1 MDIQFQRPS
10 HRLHHRLNAPLNIII
25 NGKTYKS
32 INWSL
37 GGFSIPLEVD
47 ATFEVDDE
55 IQCKINV
62 PFQGFEVSFKS
73 MAKIARVD
81 STMAQVGAQFIDL
94 DKRQHDILKF
104 FTEELVRG
112 SMTSIREAIIRI
124 DTPVTPVSA
133 EPDASPQSE
142 VPVSRWTIQN
152 IVRFLAYSIAGI
164 LLLTYFSITFYYN
177 YFVLEVDSAVMFA
190 RIEKVVASAN
200 GKIKKTHYE
209 LEEMAK
215 EGAPLFTIDDPT
227 IAEKLALA
235 DIQVGKIQARLN
247 AQYNRMK
254 VEKKKMDD
262 FANFAILEMERAKKA
277 LSTAKILVKL
287 ANKEVQRLKTLKS
300 DSLASQTELD
310 AALGKLTLAYSKQQ
324 TAEVDLQQ
332 KEEILAEVDRGYF
345 FTGTNLI
352 GSTNEYQ
359 VEVEKLTREIE
370 IAKKE
375 KDVLV
380 KHQADLEILAPDNGR
395 FLEFFFPE
403 GSSVKQGDIMALYER
418 DQKRMLHAYI
428 TQDDVLSIEIGTPAT
443 IYFPSVDKRV
453 EGRVYKID
461 RTGGVGDEAV
471 ENFMWMNLDTKV
483 LVKID
488 IHSITK
494 DEIRELL
501 PHGLPAMVMF
511 TSIQKGM
518 VGRAVRS
525 YLIQKDGEGS

>member
-10 HRLHHRLNAPLNIII
+10 HRLHHRLNAPLNITIE
-25 NGKTYKS
+25 GKTYKS

-47 ATFEVDDE
+47 ATFEVDDTV
-55 IQCKINV
+55 QCKLSI
-62 PFQGFEVSFKS
+62 PFQGFEVSFKNE
-73 MAKIARVD
+73 AKIVRVD

-94 DKRQHDILKF
+94 DKRQHDILKY

-133 EPDASPQSE
+133 EPDANPQDE
-142 VPVSRWTIQN
+142 IPVSRWNMKN
-152 IVRFLAYSIAGI
+152 IVRFLAYSLSGI
-164 LLLTYFSITFYYN
+164 MLFTYFGITFYYN
-177 YFVLEVDSAVMFA
+177 YFVLEVDTALMFA
-190 RIEKVVASAN
+190 RIEKVVSSAN
-200 GKIKKTHYE
+200 GKIKKTHFE
-209 LEEMAK
+209 LEQMAK
-215 EGAPLFTIDDPT
+215 EGDTLFTIDDPT

-235 DIQVGKIQARLN
+235 DIQVGKIQARLD
-247 AQYNRMK
+247 AQRNRMK
-254 VEKKKMDD
+254 VENKKMDD
-262 FANFAILEMERAKKA
+262 FANFAVLEMERAKKELNA
-277 LSTAKILVKL
+277 SKVLVKL

-310 AALGKLTLAYSKQQ
+310 EALGKLTLAYSKQQ

-359 VEVEKLTREIE
+359 VEVKKLSREIE
-370 IAKKE
+370 IAQKE
-375 KDVLV
+375 KQVLV
-380 KHQADLEILAPDNGR
+380 QHQADLEILAPDNGR

-418 DQKRMLHAYI
+418 DQKRMLHVYV
-428 TQDDVLSIEIGTPAT
+428 TQEDVLSLEIGTPAT
-443 IYFPSVDKRV
+443 IYFPSIDKRV

-471 ENFMWMNLDTKV
+471 ENFAWMSTETKV
-483 LVKID
+483 LVKVD
-488 IHSITK
+488 IHSISQ

-525 YLIQKDGEGS
+525 YLIQKDGEG